1 MVSGFFTSPHD
12 HERIRSGEASE
23 ILIASK
29 SSGWVCWLKRFR
41 RSFIYLSPGGAIVCW
56 AAGGIWGRDRGQ
68 GTGDRSKAGVA
79 LLLLVPGPRSPASPF
94 FQLHVDRQR
103 ADLLDQ
109 HVERFGH
116 ARGHLVGAVDDL

>member
-41 RSFIYLSPGGAIVCW
+41 RSFIACLREERILGRAEVRRERNQGA
-56 AAGGIWGRDRGQ
+56 GSGEQ
-68 GTGDRSKAGVA
+68 GKSSKRMAFPCS
-79 LLLLVPGPRSPASPF
+79 LLPQPCSLTVLPAPCRSPASGSP
-94 FQLHVDRQR
+94 
-103 ADLLDQ
+103 
-109 HVERFGH
+109 
-116 ARGHLVGAVDDL
+116 